1 MKKNRI
7 MSFAAVFLLLI
18 GLCACGAK
26 TQASAKAVS
35 VAKQAV
41 EIADNYLD
49 GKIKYEKA
57 TEQLDDLDMSYA
69 YEDKSASHTADVV
82 ISSDLTI
89 LKHNI
94 LMDKID
100 KTSESYNKVLE
111 ARNEIAK
118 DAGLKTRK

>member
-7 MSFAAVFLLLI
+7 MSFAAVLLLLI

-69 YEDKSASHTADVV
+69 YDDKSASHTADVA
-82 ISSDLTI
+82 ISTDLTMLRGAI
-89 LKHNI
+89 VTDHF
-94 LMDKID
+94 DQ
-100 KTSESYNKVLE
+100 TSESYNKVL
-111 ARNEIAK
+111 AKRNDIAK